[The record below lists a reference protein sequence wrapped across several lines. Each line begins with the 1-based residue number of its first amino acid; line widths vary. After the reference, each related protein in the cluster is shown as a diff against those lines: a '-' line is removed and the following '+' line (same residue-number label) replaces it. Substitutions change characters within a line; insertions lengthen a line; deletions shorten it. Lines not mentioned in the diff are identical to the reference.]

1 MIRNLV
7 GTIQGHGSTF
17 FAAAII
23 LPRTG
28 PSAHQTFVCLTIVNP
43 VAANGGSEVRRVLQI
58 VCMHDRTLTP
68 ARWLCVF

>member
-28 PSAHQTFVCLTIVNP
+28 PRSAHQTFVCLTIVNP
-43 VAANGGSEVRRVLQI
+43 VAANGES
-58 VCMHDRTLTP
+58 
-68 ARWLCVF
+68 